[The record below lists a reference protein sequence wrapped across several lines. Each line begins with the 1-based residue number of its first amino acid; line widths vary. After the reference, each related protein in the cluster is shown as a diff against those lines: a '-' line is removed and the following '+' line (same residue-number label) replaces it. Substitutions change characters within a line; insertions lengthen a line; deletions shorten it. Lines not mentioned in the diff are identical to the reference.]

1 MVLDLEPILTI
12 LNIHVKKHI
21 GIDILNS
28 RDKLRMVLD
37 IEPILTILNIHVKKH
52 IGIDD

>member
-1 MVLDLEPILTI
+1 MLK
-12 LNIHVKKHI
+12 NI

-37 IEPILTILNIHVKKH
+37 LEPILPILNIHVENTLVSIH
-52 IGIDD
+52 